1 MPRNRPL
8 GPIGCAALGL
18 LLVGLA
24 LFLSAAFSG
33 TPASLGVGAGFAS
46 RFTGD
51 ARLRLLGLA
60 GSNNAAPQVDD
71 AAAVRLVTSAAT
83 TTALLA
89 SLDDY
94 AELLLTSLH
103 LLYQSPSAEFPRA
116 VLVSLTTAA
125 PVVAATVETGGAG
138 PASRYDIAALFTLA
152 ACRALPTLSPADR
165 VALAPTARAAL
176 SNVLARV
183 DPVELSVDDS
193 DAALFN
199 VTPSPTTSDF
209 LKSFGGSKYTA
220 PGSGGHALA
229 TASLR
234 QAQAIAA
241 LRCVAAGARK
251 RWAPETNANA
261 NASAQ
266 QSGSSTTDA
275 HLFFG
280 LRTSVEGGFLL
291 GAAESLRRG
300 LRSFYLAPADAGGD
314 GFGPFD
320 IGATRDHRR
329 ARGATLDV
337 ALLLFFLDPEDIPV
351 SVLGDIAS
359 AGGYLATPAGLAN
372 GHASAALTDATWA
385 VSPLGNALA
394 LAGALKH
401 LLPAVSRAHALADE
415 PADEGDADVAQANT
429 DGWFGAGVADSSF
442 GNADAEWVSV
452 DALVSLL
459 DDILRVGAPL
469 DAAGKEAALRTA
481 EEARRA
487 AKVGASGGSSMAA
500 LTYPAF
506 FVPLSSQETTIAPRG
521 VTGRAAAWVRGALRA
536 GVDAAQ
542 PPLNA
547 PETTADAQPR
557 SGATPSYGGYPAH
570 GLPVVRGVDASVDE
584 HVVVRLAPL
593 PALAT
598 TTRSHLY
605 ESAHSRVEWS
615 DADAD
620 SQGVG
625 AGVGR
630 AVRVRGAGARAHV
643 GTAVAASFFRRLF
656 ESAEEWTARADAAL
670 ALASTRHPSQS
681 PLPRLE
687 AVASHLRSATL
698 WPARALRALRAARR
712 GGAFS
717 SAALPPLAAHKML
730 RFFASGAADVLI
742 LSAEFEFGDS
752 AARRVWHAASSSA
765 VVYATSQ
772 ASTVFLDIGE
782 ADLVAAPTDAVERAA
797 SSPSVADAAAP
808 TKASSKDSHLTP
820 PVGAYVHD
828 ATENTTAEAMGHTTP
843 RKLRR
848 DPSLSHAPP
857 ADPTPAV
864 AANVVAA
871 EDDVASVSPLT
882 PAVSPAPIPR
892 HRVTVN
898 VLELFARLCSDNS
911 SVGTAWG
918 DTCCAPGALSLLS
931 RSDTGDTAI
940 AEHVD
945 ANAIP
950 TFICLESDSAAS
962 WPGRGLRE
970 SIRVSCAAVRDDFC
984 DCTGDAADEDKSAA
998 CAAVPGAK
1006 FRCGPAGA
1014 TRASSGE
1021 LVAVTDEVGDEN
1033 DSALFIDA
1041 SKVGDGVRDCIGGE
1055 DEDAL

>member
-1 MPRNRPL
+1 M
-8 GPIGCAALGL
+8 GCASIL
-18 LLVGLA
+18 LLLA
-24 LFLSAAFSG
+24 GFGLFLSAAFSG
-33 TPASLGVGAGFAS
+33 TPTSLDGSTFAA

-60 GSNNAAPQVDD
+60 GSRNAAPQVDD
-71 AAAVRLVTSAAT
+71 VAAVRLVMSAV
-83 TTALLA
+83 TAPPV
-89 SLDDY
+89 SVDEY
-94 AELLLTSLH
+94 SELLLTSMQM
-103 LLYQSPSAEFPRA
+103 LYQSPSAEFPRA
-116 VLVSLTTAA
+116 ALSALKSAA
-125 PVVAATVETGGAG
+125 PVVAATVAAGGAG
-138 PASRYDIAALFTLA
+138 PASRYDLAALFTLA
-152 ACRALPTLSPADR
+152 VCRALPVLQSADR
-165 VALAPTARAAL
+165 ATLAPTARAAL
-176 SNVLARV
+176 SNVLERV
-183 DPVELSVDDS
+183 ESIDVSVDDS
-193 DAALFN
+193 GSALFN
-199 VTPSPTTSDF
+199 VTPTSD
-209 LKSFGGSKYTA
+209 SFSSSGGVKYTA
-220 PGSGGHALA
+220 PGSGGHPLA

-241 LRCVAAGARK
+241 LRCVAAGSFKNAK
-251 RWAPETNANA
+251 WASESNTNA
-261 NASAQ
+261 SV
-266 QSGSSTTDA
+266 QSGETTGA
-275 HLFFG
+275 HSFFSV
-280 LRTSVEGGFLL
+280 RTSNEGGFIL

-337 ALLLFFLDPEDIPV
+337 ALLLFFLDPEDLPV

-372 GHASAALTDATWA
+372 GHTSVAIEDASWA

-415 PADEGDADVAQANT
+415 PADEGDADQAVANT
-429 DGWFGAGVADSSF
+429 DAWFGSSVIDPSF

-469 DAAGKEAALRTA
+469 DAAGKEAAMRTV

-487 AKVGASGGSSMAA
+487 KGQAGVEASLTA
-500 LTYPAF
+500 LTYPSF
-506 FVPLSSQETTIAPRG
+506 FVPLGAQETTIAPRG

-536 GVDAAQ
+536 GAEAPQ

-547 PETTADAQPR
+547 PETTADAQPK
-557 SGATPSYGGYPAH
+557 SGATPSYSGYPAQ
-570 GLPVVRGVDASVDE
+570 GLAVVRGVSPSIDE

-598 TTRSHLY
+598 TTRPHLY
-605 ESAHSRVEWS
+605 KSAHSRVEWS

-620 SQGVG
+620 QQGVG

-630 AVRVRGAGARAHV
+630 AVRVRGAGSRAHV
-643 GTAVAASFFRRLF
+643 GTAAAASFFRHLF
-656 ESAEEWTARADAAL
+656 EAAEEWTARADAAS
-670 ALASTRHPSQS
+670 ALASARHPSPS

-687 AVASHLRSATL
+687 AVASQLRSATL

-752 AARRVWHAASSSA
+752 GARRVWRATSGGA
-765 VVYATSQ
+765 VAYATKQ
-772 ASTVFLDIGE
+772 VRTLLADIGE
-782 ADLVAAPTDAVERAA
+782 ADIVAPVVESMERKVAAGSLPKNTG
-797 SSPSVADAAAP
+797 AAP
-808 TKASSKDSHLTP
+808 PPKAFKDLHLTP
-820 PVGAYVHD
+820 PVGGYVHD
-828 ATENTTAEAMGHTTP
+828 ATENVTAEAMGHAAP
-843 RKLRR
+843 RKQRTPPTP
-848 DPSLSHAPP
+848 PSVLDGGSALPPPVAAKMAESIDDATSAPP
-857 ADPTPAV
+857 APPA
-864 AANVVAA
+864 
-871 EDDVASVSPLT
+871 SSP
-882 PAVSPAPIPR
+882 SPIQRRRA
-892 HRVTVN
+892 TVN
-898 VLELFARLCSDNS
+898 VLQLFSRLCSDNS
-911 SVGTAWG
+911 SAGTTWG
-918 DTCCAPGALSLLS
+918 ETCCAPGALSLLS
-931 RSDTGDTAI
+931 RSDSGDTEI

-945 ANAIP
+945 ADAIP
-950 TFICLESDSAAS
+950 TFICLASDSAAA
-962 WPGRGLRE
+962 WPGRGLAE
-970 SIRVSCAAVRDDFC
+970 SIRVSCAAVRDDYC
-984 DCTGDAADEDKSAA
+984 DCTADGADEDKSAA

-1014 TRASSGE
+1014 TRTNSGE
-1021 LVAVTDEVGDEN
+1021 LVAVTDEDSEDN

-1055 DEDAL
+1055 DEDTDAA